1 VQVGGAAQGA
11 STIPRRR
18 RLNAL
23 LAIAAVVVIAAVALL
38 AWSVPL
44 ATGGVEDANPK
55 AGASSA
61 VIHDD
66 AGNMNRN
73 FYPLPRGKVA
83 GSD

>member
-38 AWSVPL
+38 A
-44 ATGGVEDANPK
+44 
-55 AGASSA
+55 
-61 VIHDD
+61 
-66 AGNMNRN
+66 
-73 FYPLPRGKVA
+73 
-83 GSD
+83 